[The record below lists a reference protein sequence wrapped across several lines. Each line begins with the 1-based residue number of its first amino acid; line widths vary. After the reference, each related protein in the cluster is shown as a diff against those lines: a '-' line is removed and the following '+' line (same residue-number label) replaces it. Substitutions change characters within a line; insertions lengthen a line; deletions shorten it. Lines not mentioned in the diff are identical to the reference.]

1 MANAFNGKSS
11 KTDMSRE
18 AKRAGAIFAGQKI
31 GGAIGRGVGARFGHA
46 KVGEAIGKMVGAEIG
61 RRCF

>member
-1 MANAFNGKSS
+1 MANTFNHSFS

-31 GGAIGRGVGARFGHA
+31 GGIVGRTIGARFGQA
-46 KVGEAIGKMVGAEIG
+46 KVGEAIGKMVGGEIG